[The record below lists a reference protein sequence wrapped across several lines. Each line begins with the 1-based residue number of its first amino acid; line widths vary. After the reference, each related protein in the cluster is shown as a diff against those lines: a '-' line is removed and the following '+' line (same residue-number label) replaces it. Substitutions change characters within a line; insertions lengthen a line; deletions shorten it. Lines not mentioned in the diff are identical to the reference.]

1 MMPAMQ
7 TLALLLIIFSAFMHA
22 LWNLLVKQ
30 SRDKTVFIW
39 WMFLSSGSLMTLMT
53 LGSGLLPPL
62 SFRLL
67 FLAAGGAVCFVL
79 YHWLGG
85 FAYRDGDL
93 SVTYPLAQTA
103 MLYVPIWGVLILGE
117 KLSLVGIAGILL
129 IALGAYCIQ
138 LRNLS
143 AAEFLRPFSQLG
155 NRSVQA
161 ALLAGFTYSIGAVF
175 DKTGVSHY
183 SPFQFTFIMVLF
195 MFGFM
200 SLNLLRPCY
209 KGRVLDEWRINPKL
223 ILLSGPVMMASFL
236 SFRFGLQLSPV
247 SYALPVRQVSL
258 LIGVL
263 IGIVFLGESFGRIRL
278 ASTLLILSG
287 VFLVWHG

>member
-1 MMPAMQ
+1 ME
-7 TLALLLIIFSAFMHA
+7 TLALVLIIISAFMHA

-39 WMFLSSGSLMTLMT
+39 WMFLSSGSIMTLIT
-53 LGSGLLPPL
+53 FGLGLFPPL
-62 SFRLL
+62 NFHLL
-67 FLAAGGAVCFVL
+67 LLAAGGAVCFVL

-85 FAYRDGDL
+85 YAYRDGDL

-103 MLYVPIWGVLILGE
+103 MFYVPLWGVLLLGE
-117 KLSLVGIAGILL
+117 QLSSVGISGIVL
-129 IALGAYCIQ
+129 IAMGAYCIQ
-138 LRNLS
+138 LRRFS
-143 AAEFLRPFSQLG
+143 AAEILRPFSQLG

-161 ALLAGFTYSIGAVF
+161 ALLAGFTYSIGAVL
-175 DKTGVSHY
+175 DKTGVDHY
-183 SPFQFTFIMVLF
+183 SAFQFTYVLVMF
-195 MFGFM
+195 MFCFM

-209 KGRVLDEWRINPKL
+209 RGRVLGELWHNPKL
-223 ILLSGPVMMASFL
+223 IIWSGPVILVSFL

-263 IGIVFLGESFGRIRL
+263 IGILFLGESFGRIRL
-278 ASTLLILSG
+278 LSSGLILLG
-287 VFLVWHG
+287 VVFVWHG

>member
-1 MMPAMQ
+1 MEN
-7 TLALLLIIFSAFMHA
+7 LALLLIVFSALMHA

-39 WMFLSSGSLMTLMT
+39 WMFLSSGSLMALVA
-53 LGSGLLPPL
+53 LGFGLFPPL
-62 SFRLL
+62 NFQILL
-67 FLAAGGAVCFVL
+67 LAAGGAVCFVL

-85 FAYRDGDL
+85 YAYREGDL

-103 MLYVPIWGVLILGE
+103 MLYVPLWGVLILGE
-117 KLSLVGIAGILL
+117 KLSPVGIGGIILV
-129 IALGAYCIQ
+129 ALGAYCIQ
-138 LRNLS
+138 LRHLTTT
-143 AAEFLRPFSQLG
+143 EILRPFSQLG

-161 ALLAGFTYSIGAVF
+161 ALLAGFVYSIGAIF

-183 SPFQFTFIMVLF
+183 PPFQFTFVMVLF

-209 KGRVLDEWRINPKL
+209 RGRVFEEWHHNPKL
-223 ILLSGPVMMASFL
+223 ILWSGPVIMASFL

-263 IGIVFLGESFGRIRL
+263 IGILFLGESFGRIRL
-278 ASTLLILSG
+278 ASTTLILSG